1 MLKKLK
7 INLYLKLILKKK
19 NKFNQLFKK
28 FNGKKNMEGKE
39 NLRVENSLIIII
51 IILCLIHLILF
62 KNYQNL
68 KDNNNSLII
77 KKMVKKI

>member
-28 FNGKKNMEGKE
+28 FNGKKNMEEKE
-39 NLRVENSLIIII
+39 NLRVENSLII